1 MTQIH
6 TFKLNRVSLVLISI
20 ALLFVTLLTTAFAS
34 GSSVKE
40 VLSSSC
46 VVPLRVSVRG
56 PNFGNVG
63 AEVDLRLA
71 GESAAAKCAAAEL
84 ASGLPHGID
93 FLGIAFDIRSAQD
106 LAAARSAA
114 AELASGA
121 ALGIEFDFRA
131 AQDLAAAKDAAA
143 ELASGA
149 ALGIEF
155 DFRVAQ
161 DLAAAKG
168 GAVELASGTLGIE
181 NDIRLAEEIAGAR
194 DAVEGWVEGAATGID
209 WISEQPKI

>member
-1 MTQIH
+1 MTQIR
-6 TFKLNRVSLVLISI
+6 TFKLNRVSLLLISI

-71 GESAAAKCAAAEL
+71 GESAAAKC
-84 ASGLPHGID
+84 
-93 FLGIAFDIRSAQD
+93 
-106 LAAARSAA
+106 AA